1 MGPRLTSR
9 AVKSSEPMALPM
21 VGCPS
26 GTLTVTQHQCR
37 RHEEDAASASENNA
51 RSYGRQDSN
60 IEVFDYDA
68 RADVRMRV
76 AFVGLQDFVNY

>member
-1 MGPRLTSR
+1 
-9 AVKSSEPMALPM
+9 MALPM

-26 GTLTVTQHQCR
+26 GTLTVTQH

-51 RSYGRQDSN
+51 RSILVSYYGRQDSN

-76 AFVGLQDFVNY
+76 AFVGFQVFANY